1 VRLDAAGAQ
10 RDFESAALAARMRIV
25 VVGGGILGLA
35 TAHLLIKSVA
45 DAEVV
50 VVEKEAALARHQTGR
65 NSGVAHAGLYYRP
78 GSLKATLCRRG
89 LGLLRE
95 FCLARKLPYEA
106 CGKIVVATADR
117 ELEPLRRLAERAA
130 ANGVPD
136 LRWLK
141 GAELTEIEPHV
152 RGLAGL
158 HSPETAIVDFVAVA
172 RALAAEVQQRG
183 GEIRTGTEAVRVLG
197 HRQHPTVELDHGPSL
212 QADRVVV
219 CAGLQADRIARASGQ
234 SAEPRII
241 PFRGE
246 YWQLREDRRH
256 LVRGLIYPVPDPTL
270 PFLGVHLTPRIGGEV
285 WLGPNAVLSLAREGY
300 GRADVNL
307 RDVYDTATWPGTR
320 RMMRRHWRAGV
331 GELLRSARKQL
342 FIREL
347 QRYVPELVAQ
357 DAVRAPSGVRA
368 QAIDRDGSLVD
379 DFRLSIT
386 DGVAWVRNAPSPA
399 ATSSLAIAE
408 ELVARA
414 IG

>member
-1 VRLDAAGAQ
+1 
-10 RDFESAALAARMRIV
+10 
-25 VVGGGILGLA
+25 
-35 TAHLLIKSVA
+35 
-45 DAEVV
+45 
-50 VVEKEAALARHQTGR
+50 
-65 NSGVAHAGLYYRP
+65 
-78 GSLKATLCRRG
+78 
-89 LGLLRE
+89 
-95 FCLARKLPYEA
+95 
-106 CGKIVVATADR
+106 
-117 ELEPLRRLAERAA
+117 
-130 ANGVPD
+130 
-136 LRWLK
+136 
-141 GAELTEIEPHV
+141 V
-152 RGLAGL
+152 RGVAGL
-158 HSPETAIVDFVAVA
+158 HSPQTAIVDFVAVA
-172 RALAAEVQQRG
+172 RALAAEVQQSG
-183 GEIRTGTEAVRVLG
+183 GEIRTGTTAARVSRNG
-197 HRQHPTVELDHGPSL
+197 RRASVELNHGPAL
-212 QADRVVV
+212 AADRVVV

-246 YWQLREDRRH
+246 YWQLREERRH

-320 RMMRRHWRAGV
+320 RMMLRHWRAGV
-331 GELLRSARKQL
+331 GELARSARKPL

-347 QRYVPELVAQ
+347 QRYVPELVVE

-379 DFRLSIT
+379 DFRLSVT
-386 DGVAWVRNAPSPA
+386 DGVVWVRNAPSPA